1 VHTHNVAQEQ
11 RTNAPAQHTAPEGE
25 AMYEG
30 AVQNLIDELGRL
42 PGVGPK
48 SAQRIAFH
56 ILNADAADMARL
68 ANAISTVKTSVSFCE
83 ECGNVSETKLCTI
96 CRDER
101 RDPSVLCVVEESKDV
116 VAIERT
122 RSFTGRYHVLGGA
135 INPLAGV
142 GPEQLRIRE
151 LVSRLADERIQE
163 IILAMDPNLEGE
175 ATATYLSRMLVPLGV
190 RLSRLASG
198 LPVGGDLEYADE
210 ITLGRALEGRRV
222 ISEGTAVAHTAAE
235 DFERVNREEEQER
248 EQAAQVQAQEAK
260 QSRRRWN
267 SSMFD
272 DLDSAVSAPEAPAGV
287 QGTVDEQLIEQ
298 VLQEAEE
305 SGNKESGE
313 EESGDEE
320 SRPEGSPANSGAVS
334 TSEATESAPD
344 LGEDSGEEAL
354 ASAAS
359 EPASEPVEAP
369 VAEQSEDAP
378 EVFRTPDYEEKIRSI
393 QNAPLRTPKPDVPP
407 LPGVTYVNPWT

>member
-1 VHTHNVAQEQ
+1 
-11 RTNAPAQHTAPEGE
+11 
-25 AMYEG
+25 MYEG

-272 DLDSAVSAPEAPAGV
+272 DLDSEDSARSRAEAPAAEGV

-298 VLQEAEE
+298 VLQEAE
-305 SGNKESGE
+305 GP
-313 EESGDEE
+313 GDEE
-320 SRPEGSPANSGAVS
+320 SRREVSPTDPADAKATAES
-334 TSEATESAPD
+334 TPD
-344 LGEDSGEEAL
+344 LGEDSVEGAP
-354 ASAAS
+354 ASVAS
-359 EPASEPVEAP
+359 EPAEAP
-369 VAEQSEDAP
+369 VTEQSEDTP

>member
-1 VHTHNVAQEQ
+1 
-11 RTNAPAQHTAPEGE
+11 
-25 AMYEG
+25 MYEG

-272 DLDSAVSAPEAPAGV
+272 DLDSEDSAVSAPAAPAAEGV
-287 QGTVDEQLIEQ
+287 QGTVDEQLIER

-305 SGNKESGE
+305 SG
-313 EESGDEE
+313 DEE
-320 SRPEGSPANSGAVS
+320 SHRKGSPTDSGAGS
-334 TSEATESAPD
+334 TTEATETEFTPD
-344 LGEDSGEEAL
+344 LGEDSGEEAP
-354 ASAAS
+354 ASTAS
-359 EPASEPVEAP
+359 EPAEAP
-369 VAEQSEDAP
+369 VAEQAEDAP
-378 EVFRTPDYEEKIRSI
+378 EVFRTPDYEEKIRTI

>member
-1 VHTHNVAQEQ
+1 
-11 RTNAPAQHTAPEGE
+11 
-25 AMYEG
+25 MYEG

-272 DLDSAVSAPEAPAGV
+272 DLDSEDSAVSAPATPATEGV

-305 SGNKESGE
+305 SGE
-313 EESGDEE
+313 EA
-320 SRPEGSPANSGAVS
+320 SPTDSGAGS
-334 TSEATESAPD
+334 TPEATEAESTPD
-344 LGEDSGEEAL
+344 LGEDSGEEAP
-354 ASAAS
+354 ASATS
-359 EPASEPVEAP
+359 EPTEAP
-369 VAEQSEDAP
+369 VTEQAEDAP
-378 EVFRTPDYEEKIRSI
+378 EVFRAPDYEEKIRTI

>member
-1 VHTHNVAQEQ
+1 
-11 RTNAPAQHTAPEGE
+11 
-25 AMYEG
+25 MYEG

-248 EQAAQVQAQEAK
+248 EQAAAVRAEEAK

-272 DLDSAVSAPEAPAGV
+272 DLDSEDSAVSAPAAPAAEGV
-287 QGTVDEQLIEQ
+287 QGTVDEQLIER

-305 SGNKESGE
+305 SG
-313 EESGDEE
+313 DEE
-320 SRPEGSPANSGAVS
+320 SHRKGSPTDSGAGS
-334 TSEATESAPD
+334 TTEATETEFTPD
-344 LGEDSGEEAL
+344 LGEDSGEEAP
-354 ASAAS
+354 ASTAS
-359 EPASEPVEAP
+359 EPAEAP
-369 VAEQSEDAP
+369 VAEQAEDAP
-378 EVFRTPDYEEKIRSI
+378 EVFRTPDYEEKIRTI

>member
-1 VHTHNVAQEQ
+1 
-11 RTNAPAQHTAPEGE
+11 
-25 AMYEG
+25 MYEG

-272 DLDSAVSAPEAPAGV
+272 DLDSEDSAGSRTEAPAGV
-287 QGTVDEQLIEQ
+287 QGTVDEQLIER

-305 SGNKESGE
+305 SSDKESGA
-313 EESGDEE
+313 
-320 SRPEGSPANSGAVS
+320 EGSPADSADAETV
-334 TSEATESAPD
+334 AESAPD
-344 LGEDSGEEAL
+344 LGEDSGETAP

-359 EPASEPVEAP
+359 EPASEPTEAP
-369 VAEQSEDAP
+369 ATEQAEDAP

>member
-1 VHTHNVAQEQ
+1 
-11 RTNAPAQHTAPEGE
+11 
-25 AMYEG
+25 MYEG

-96 CRDER
+96 CRDEC

-222 ISEGTAVAHTAAE
+222 ISEGTAAAHTAAE

-272 DLDSAVSAPEAPAGV
+272 DLDSEDSAVSRTEAPAAEGV
-287 QGTVDEQLIEQ
+287 QGTVDEQLIER

-305 SGNKESGE
+305 SGNKESGA
-313 EESGDEE
+313 
-320 SRPEGSPANSGAVS
+320 EGSPTDSGAVS
-334 TSEATESAPD
+334 TPESAEAKATPD
-344 LGEDSGEEAL
+344 LGEDSGEEAP

-359 EPASEPVEAP
+359 DPAEAPAS
-369 VAEQSEDAP
+369 EQSEDAP

>member
-1 VHTHNVAQEQ
+1 
-11 RTNAPAQHTAPEGE
+11 
-25 AMYEG
+25 MYEG

-272 DLDSAVSAPEAPAGV
+272 DLDSEDSAVSAPQAAEGV
-287 QGTVDEQLIEQ
+287 QGTVDEQLIER

-305 SGNKESGE
+305 SH
-313 EESGDEE
+313 D
-320 SRPEGSPANSGAVS
+320 EGSSADTEPAAES
-334 TSEATESAPD
+334 TPD
-344 LGEDSGEEAL
+344 LGEDSAEEAP

-359 EPASEPVEAP
+359 DPAEAPAS
-369 VAEQSEDAP
+369 EQSEDAP

>member
-1 VHTHNVAQEQ
+1 
-11 RTNAPAQHTAPEGE
+11 
-25 AMYEG
+25 MYEG

-272 DLDSAVSAPEAPAGV
+272 DLDSEDSAGSRTEAPAGV

-313 EESGDEE
+313 EESCDEE

-359 EPASEPVEAP
+359 EPTEAP
-369 VAEQSEDAP
+369 VAEQAEDAP
-378 EVFRTPDYEEKIRSI
+378 EVFRTPDYEEKIRTI

>member
-1 VHTHNVAQEQ
+1 
-11 RTNAPAQHTAPEGE
+11 
-25 AMYEG
+25 MYEG

-83 ECGNVSETKLCTI
+83 ECGNVSETKLCSI
-96 CRDER
+96 CRDEH

-222 ISEGTAVAHTAAE
+222 ISEGTAAAHTAAE

-272 DLDSAVSAPEAPAGV
+272 DLDSEDSAVSAPATPATEGV

-305 SGNKESGE
+305 SGDKESGA
-313 EESGDEE
+313 
-320 SRPEGSPANSGAVS
+320 EGSPADSADAETV
-334 TSEATESAPD
+334 AESAPD
-344 LGEDSGEEAL
+344 LGDDSGETAP
-354 ASAAS
+354 ASATS
-359 EPASEPVEAP
+359 EPAEAP
-369 VAEQSEDAP
+369 VAEQAEDAP

>member
-1 VHTHNVAQEQ
+1 
-11 RTNAPAQHTAPEGE
+11 
-25 AMYEG
+25 MYEG

-272 DLDSAVSAPEAPAGV
+272 DLDAEDSAVVHPEAPAGV
-287 QGTVDEQLIEQ
+287 QGTVDEQLIER
-298 VLQEAEE
+298 VLQEAEK
-305 SGNKESGE
+305 SGDKESGE
-313 EESGDEE
+313 EES
-320 SRPEGSPANSGAVS
+320 RCEGSPTDSGAGS
-334 TSEATESAPD
+334 TPESAEAEVTPD
-344 LGEDSGEEAL
+344 LGEDSGEEAS
-354 ASAAS
+354 ASVAS
-359 EPASEPVEAP
+359 EPASEPTEAP
-369 VAEQSEDAP
+369 ATEQAEDAP

>member
-1 VHTHNVAQEQ
+1 
-11 RTNAPAQHTAPEGE
+11 
-25 AMYEG
+25 MYEG

-83 ECGNVSETKLCTI
+83 ECGNVSETKLCSI

-235 DFERVNREEEQER
+235 DFERVSREEEQER

-272 DLDSAVSAPEAPAGV
+272 DLDAEDSAVSAPAAPAGV

-305 SGNKESGE
+305 SGNKESGA
-313 EESGDEE
+313 
-320 SRPEGSPANSGAVS
+320 EGSPADSADAETV
-334 TSEATESAPD
+334 AESAPD
-344 LGEDSGEEAL
+344 LGEDSVEGAPVEEAL

-359 EPASEPVEAP
+359 EPASEPTEAP
-369 VAEQSEDAP
+369 ATEQAEDAP

-393 QNAPLRTPKPDVPP
+393 QNAPLRTPKPDIPP